1 VKDKENEVT
10 NESLRRLIDDYLIPA
25 VNAEVAR
32 LMAEHMR
39 IYHQAGP
46 GVNLSIG
53 GIDFNIKEHK

>member
-1 VKDKENEVT
+1 MKRPNIDYEHFK
-10 NESLRRLIDDYLIPA
+10 RLVDEYVVPA

>member
-1 VKDKENEVT
+1 VKRPNIDYEHFK
-10 NESLRRLIDDYLIPA
+10 RLVDEYVVPA

>member
-1 VKDKENEVT
+1 MDEYV
-10 NESLRRLIDDYLIPA
+10 IPG

-32 LMAEHMR
+32 LLAEHMR

>member
-1 VKDKENEVT
+1 MMKLPLTQETVNKFIDEV
-10 NESLRRLIDDYLIPA
+10 IIPS